1 MKKKEKK
8 KSWDMFRKWSW
19 WCQWVLSSI
28 FLASSVYM
36 HLFLSFFIFHKVF
49 SFFVCLCQYII
60 PLCIY
65 KIKEIKN
72 ILFMIAKS
80 NAWMY
85 KHTKHKPLH
94 SCLDFSIMQIKW
106 TVCENLKVFFIMSL
120 GWSLHL
126 HELQHQT
133 RVRYGYRRLSRDRD
147 LWRPFFLALWGLPKP
162 LS

>member
-8 KSWDMFRKWSW
+8 ILEICLENGVDDANEY
-19 WCQWVLSSI
+19 LAAY
-28 FLASSVYM
+28 FL
-36 HLFLSFFIFHKVF
+36 LRQCTCILSFFIFHKVF

-94 SCLDFSIMQIKW
+94 SCLDFSIMQIK
-106 TVCENLKVFFIMSL
+106 
-120 GWSLHL
+120 
-126 HELQHQT
+126 
-133 RVRYGYRRLSRDRD
+133 
-147 LWRPFFLALWGLPKP
+147 
-162 LS
+162 